1 NEVCLYNPRIL
12 PMGYKSNQMNFV
24 VYLNFYFIDIF
35 LFSSIAEVLDKHLS
49 MVQRDNEQKS
59 QIFYV
64 LLDNE
69 QKSQIIER
77 QIREYLPNLV
87 QILRT
92 ILQFYVRGGF
102 RLEED
107 AV

>member
-1 NEVCLYNPRIL
+1 IFTMFMQRTMLNVVATFFFLV
-12 PMGYKSNQMNFV
+12 GYSGKDVESV
-24 VYLNFYFIDIF
+24 IYKL
-35 LFSSIAEVLDKHLS
+35 LEVLDKHLS

-59 QIFYV
+59 HIV
-64 LLDNE
+64 
-69 QKSQIIER
+69 ER
-77 QIREYLPNLV
+77 QIKEYLPNLV

-107 AV
+107 AIMYIPASSRLDCER